1 MSNMQEN
8 DTGLEMERRYC
19 FTEQEFLILASSL
32 GIRSLYGFK
41 PQEPLKTDD
50 KELYQQ
56 FFRMTKKG
64 FLDASKE
71 GYLVTPG
78 IRELFYHLKKSDSV
92 ITICD
97 VDDSFPEK
105 CIYAGQK
112 FVLIEPG
119 GLKGKYFKCTYDRPE
134 RIREMLCENGIL
146 FVRNVA
152 DDILYDAFPIENIFP
167 QDRALMQLAWD
178 VWDGSSLEVREEMR
192 AHNVRTILEK
202 RDILN
207 DTLQKRMFLAE
218 REIDDV
224 ILLQEEES
232 VQLFHY
238 SRQLFLEFLEEWM
251 GEGSQE

>member
-1 MSNMQEN
+1 MSNVQEY
-8 DTGLEMERRYC
+8 DSRLEMERRYC

-41 PQEPLKTDD
+41 PKEPLKTDD

-56 FFRMTKKG
+56 LFRMTKKG
-64 FLDASKE
+64 FLNVSGE

-119 GLKGKYFKCTYDRPE
+119 GLKGKYFKCTYDRPDKL
-134 RIREMLCENGIL
+134 REMLCENGIL
-146 FVRNVA
+146 FFRNVT
-152 DDILYDAFPIENIFP
+152 DDILYDVSPIENIFP
-167 QDRALMQLAWD
+167 EDRALMQLAWD
-178 VWDGSSLEVREEMR
+178 VWENSGMEVREEMR

-202 RDILN
+202 RDILR
-207 DTLQKRMFLAE
+207 DALEKRMFLAE

-224 ILLQEEES
+224 ILIQEEKS
-232 VQLFHY
+232 IQLFHY

-251 GEGSQE
+251 EEGSRE

>member
-1 MSNMQEN
+1 MSNIQEY
-8 DTGLEMERRYC
+8 DTGLEMERKYC

-50 KELYQQ
+50 KELYHQ

-64 FLDASKE
+64 FLEASEE
-71 GYLVTPG
+71 GYLVTPEV
-78 IRELFYHLKKSDSV
+78 RELFYHLKRSDSV
-92 ITICD
+92 ITIRD

-119 GLKGKYFKCTYDRPE
+119 GLKGKYFKCTYDRPVK
-134 RIREMLCENGIL
+134 IREMLCENGIL
-146 FVRNVA
+146 FFRNVA
-152 DDILYDAFPIENIFP
+152 DDILYDAFPVENIFP
-167 QDRALMQLAWD
+167 EDRGLIQLARD
-178 VWDGSSLEVREEMR
+178 VWDGGGMEVREELR
-192 AHNVRTILEK
+192 AHKVRTILEK
-202 RDILN
+202 RDLRH

-224 ILLQEEES
+224 ILLQSEES

-251 GEGSQE
+251 EEENGV